1 MSRRWWIGLLT
12 GAVAGVGTLAAGPTA
27 GLIGIVAIGL
37 VVAERPRAAAIGGV
51 LLGLGGAWLALF
63 GRIALTCQADCVAPD
78 LRPWLLVAAA
88 LAGLGVLVTARTRRV
103 RKEAP
108 PPPS

>member
-1 MSRRWWIGLLT
+1 MTRRWWIGLLT
-12 GAVAGVGTLAAGPTA
+12 GAVAGVGTLAAGSTG

-37 VVAERPRAAAIGGV
+37 AVAERPRAAAIGGV

-63 GRIALTCQADCVAPD
+63 GRIALTCRAGCVTPD

-88 LAGLGVLVTARTRRV
+88 LAGLGGLVTSRSRRV
-103 RKEAP
+103 RRAAP